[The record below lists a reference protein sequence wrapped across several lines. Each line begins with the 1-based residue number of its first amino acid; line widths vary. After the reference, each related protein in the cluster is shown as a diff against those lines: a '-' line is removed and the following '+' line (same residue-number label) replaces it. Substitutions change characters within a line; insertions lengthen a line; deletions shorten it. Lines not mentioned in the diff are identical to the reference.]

1 MKVVLQRV
9 TRAEVRVDGK
19 VTGKIGHGLL
29 LLVGI
34 AQEDTAADI
43 AFVAEK
49 CVHLRVFADE
59 NHKMNRSLLDVGGEI
74 LAVSQFTL
82 LGNTRKGRRPSFIH
96 AAEPEK
102 GKALYDLFVETLR
115 SYSVTV
121 ACGVFGAMMEVEL
134 INDGPVTLIVESKP
148 RN

>member
-9 TRAEVRVDGK
+9 SRAEVRVDGK
-19 VTGKIGHGLL
+19 RIGAIGRGLL

-34 AQEDTAADI
+34 AKEDTEADI

-49 CVHLRVFADE
+49 CVHLRIFEDKAG
-59 NHKMNRSLLDVGGEI
+59 KMNRSVLDVNGGI

-82 LGNTRKGRRPSFIH
+82 LGDTRKGRRPSFIN
-96 AAEPEK
+96 AAEPAK
-102 GKALYDLFVETLR
+102 GKTFYDLFVEKLR
-115 SYSVTV
+115 SYSVPV
-121 ACGVFGAMMEVEL
+121 ECGIFGAMMDVEL